1 MNFNFDNIYYNSYSF
16 NENMNNN
23 NIMKHKTFPNIIND
37 NNNNNIPLNNLNNN
51 NNINNFYD
59 NNNCFYMSVPN
70 NFLNYNNC
78 INYNS
83 FDLNNNSQNF
93 YSYNNNFIENPNNIY
108 NNNIIPFSNDFSS
121 IYNFPKNISQEFFES
136 ETYENSNNNNN
147 NNNNSPFINIQI
159 NNDFIIKKS
168 EILLPKL
175 ETFFSLISSKLLSNE
190 EISIKIIDLE
200 NSSKFNFKEG
210 FYLLPE
216 DSSELKYITYNLYN
230 NSTKIARLLKLSSI
244 IYRKIKTLSSSTKRE
259 LYYNNVEIFKSVD
272 VTDNIISDLCS
283 ILVIHKLE
291 LPIFPSAKG
300 LFCGNILI
308 KNEFGQELNIK
319 NYNIFNKINLITYE
333 YLIFDLKIEYENEIK
348 FILIVEKETIFFN
361 LLENNYFKNIFPNCL
376 IITGKGY
383 PDFITKVFIKKIFNK
398 LNNVPKFYFGDNDPH
413 GLNIYLNYLF
423 GSKNSSRENEFMN
436 ISDLKWIGLNNE
448 MVNNIKYLDVYEK
461 NFNEK
466 EENFNEINNNIL
478 KGMIKLDEKDIEKL
492 NKIKNSE
499 IFNLNNWI
507 ECKNIHKNNLI
518 ENVSVILYEI
528 ELMLNF
534 GYKTEG
540 EFLISKYCNMFV
552 ENLNVHITNFY
563 NNLNN
568 NNNNNLINNITNI

>member
-1 MNFNFDNIYYNSYSF
+1 MNFNFDNVYNNSYSI
-16 NENMNNN
+16 NDIMNDNN
-23 NIMKHKTFPNIIND
+23 FIKYNSFPNYI
-37 NNNNNIPLNNLNNN
+37 NNNNNNNQ
-51 NNINNFYD
+51 NINFYD
-59 NNNCFYMSVPN
+59 NNNCFYLTDPY
-70 NFLNYNNC
+70 NFLNYNNYL
-78 INYNS
+78 NYNS
-83 FDLNNNSQNF
+83 YDLNNNSNNF
-93 YSYNNNFIENPNNIY
+93 YSYNNNNNNLIENQIENINNY
-108 NNNIIPFSNDFSS
+108 NNNFIPLSNEFSS
-121 IYNFPKNISQEFFES
+121 FYNINNFPKIISQEFFES
-136 ETYENSNNNNN
+136 ETYDNSNNNN

-159 NNDFIIKKS
+159 NNEFITKKS

-216 DSSELKYITYNLYN
+216 DSSEFRYITYTLYN

-272 VTDNIISDLCS
+272 VTDSIISDLCS
-283 ILVIHKLE
+283 ILVINKFE

-319 NYNIFNKINLITYE
+319 SYNIFNKINLITYE
-333 YLIFDLKIEYENEIK
+333 YLIFDLKIEYEIK
-348 FILIVEKETIFFN
+348 FILIVEKETLFFN

-448 MVNNIKYLDVYEK
+448 MVNNIKYLDVHEK

-466 EENFNEINNNIL
+466 EDNLNDINNNIL
-478 KGMIKLDEKDIEKL
+478 NGMIKLDEKDIEKL
-492 NKIKNSE
+492 NKIKNLD

-528 ELMLNF
+528 EQMLNF

-540 EFLISKYCNMFV
+540 EFLISKYCNMFI

-568 NNNNNLINNITNI
+568 NNNNNINLINNITNI

>member
-1 MNFNFDNIYYNSYSF
+1 MNFNFDNIYDNSYSI
-16 NENMNNN
+16 ND
-23 NIMKHKTFPNIIND
+23 IMND
-37 NNNNNIPLNNLNNN
+37 NNFLKYNSFPNYINYNNNHN
-51 NNINNFYD
+51 NNFYD
-59 NNNCFYMSVPN
+59 NNNCFYMTDPN
-70 NFLNYNNC
+70 NFLNYNNNNYL
-78 INYNS
+78 NYNS
-83 FDLNNNSQNF
+83 YDLNNNSNNF
-93 YSYNNNFIENPNNIY
+93 YSYNNNNNLIENQFENNNNY
-108 NNNIIPFSNDFSS
+108 NNNFIPSSNEFSSFSN
-121 IYNFPKNISQEFFES
+121 INNFPKNSQEFFES
-136 ETYENSNNNNN
+136 ETYDNSNNNNN
-147 NNNNSPFINIQI
+147 NNSPLINIQI
-159 NNDFIIKKS
+159 NNEFIIKKS

-216 DSSELKYITYNLYN
+216 DSSEFRYITYNLYN

-272 VTDNIISDLCS
+272 VTDSIISDLCS
-283 ILVIHKLE
+283 ILVINKFE

-319 NYNIFNKINLITYE
+319 SYNIFNKINLITYE

-348 FILIVEKETIFFN
+348 FILIVEKETLFFN

-398 LNNVPKFYFGDNDPH
+398 LKNVPKFYFGDNDPH

-448 MVNNIKYLDVYEK
+448 MVNNIKYLDVHEK

-466 EENFNEINNNIL
+466 EENLNDINNNIL
-478 KGMIKLDEKDIEKL
+478 NGMIKLDEKDIEKL
-492 NKIKNSE
+492 NKIKNLD

-540 EFLISKYCNMFV
+540 EFLISKYCNMFI

-568 NNNNNLINNITNI
+568 INNNNNNLLNNITNI

>member
-1 MNFNFDNIYYNSYSF
+1 MNFNFDNFCNDFFSV
-16 NENMNNN
+16 NENVNDYNL
-23 NIMKHKTFPNIIND
+23 MKYKTFPNVI
-37 NNNNNIPLNNLNNN
+37 NNNNNIFFDNLKYNNN
-51 NNINNFYD
+51 NVNNFYD
-59 NNNCFYMSVPN
+59 NNNCFYMTVPN
-70 NFLNYNNC
+70 NFFNNNNY

-83 FDLNNNSQNF
+83 FDLNNQNF
-93 YSYNNNFIENPNNIY
+93 YSYNNNFIENPIENNI
-108 NNNIIPFSNDFSS
+108 NFIQNSNDFSS
-121 IYNFPKNISQEFFES
+121 NNPKNFSEEFFEP
-136 ETYENSNNNNN
+136 ETNENSNNNNIN
-147 NNNNSPFINIQI
+147 FINLQI
-159 NNDFIIKKS
+159 NNDYIIKKG

-175 ETFFSLISSKLLSNE
+175 ETFFSLITSKLLSNE
-190 EISIKIIDLE
+190 ELSIKIIDLE

-210 FYLLPE
+210 FYLLPL
-216 DSSELKYITYNLYN
+216 DSSELKYTTYNLYN

-244 IYRKIKTLSSSTKRE
+244 IYRKIKTLSASTKRE

-283 ILVIHKLE
+283 ILVVHKLE

-319 NYNIFNKINLITYE
+319 NYKIFNKINLISYE
-333 YLIFDLKIEYENEIK
+333 YLIFDLKIEFENEIK

-361 LLENNYFKNIFPNCL
+361 LLENNLFKNIFPNCL

-383 PDFITKVFIKKIFNK
+383 PDFITKVFVKKVFEK
-398 LNNVPKFYFGDNDPH
+398 LKNVPKFYFGDNDPH

-461 NFNEK
+461 NSK
-466 EENFNEINNNIL
+466 EENLINNNIL
-478 KGMIKLDEKDIEKL
+478 NGMIKLDEKDIEKL
-492 NKIKNSE
+492 NKIKNYE
-499 IFNLNNWI
+499 FFDLNKWI

-518 ENVSVILYEI
+518 ENVSVIQYEI
-528 ELMLNF
+528 ELMLNS

-540 EFLISKYCNMFV
+540 EFLISKYCDMFI

-568 NNNNNLINNITNI
+568 NLINNITKI

>member
-1 MNFNFDNIYYNSYSF
+1 MNFNFDNIYSNSYSI
-16 NENMNNN
+16 NDIMNDNN
-23 NIMKHKTFPNIIND
+23 FLKYNSFPNYI
-37 NNNNNIPLNNLNNN
+37 NNNNNNNN
-51 NNINNFYD
+51 QNINFYD
-59 NNNCFYMSVPN
+59 NNNCFYLTDPN
-70 NFLNYNNC
+70 NFLNYNNNYL
-78 INYNS
+78 NYNS
-83 FDLNNNSQNF
+83 YDLNNNFNNF
-93 YSYNNNFIENPNNIY
+93 YSYNNNNNNNLIENQIENINNY
-108 NNNIIPFSNDFSS
+108 NNNFIPSSNEFSS
-121 IYNFPKNISQEFFES
+121 FYNINNFPKIISQEFFES
-136 ETYENSNNNNN
+136 ETYENSNNI
-147 NNNNSPFINIQI
+147 NNNSPFINIQI
-159 NNDFIIKKS
+159 NNEFITKKS

-216 DSSELKYITYNLYN
+216 DSSEFRYITYTLYN

-272 VTDNIISDLCS
+272 VTDSIISDLCS
-283 ILVIHKLE
+283 ILVINKFE

-319 NYNIFNKINLITYE
+319 SYNIFNKINLITYE
-333 YLIFDLKIEYENEIK
+333 YLIFDLKIEYEIK
-348 FILIVEKETIFFN
+348 FILIVEKETLFFN

-448 MVNNIKYLDVYEK
+448 MVNNIKYLDVHEK

-466 EENFNEINNNIL
+466 EDNLNDINNNIL
-478 KGMIKLDEKDIEKL
+478 NGMIKLDEKDIEKL
-492 NKIKNSE
+492 NKIKNLD

-528 ELMLNF
+528 EQMLNF

-540 EFLISKYCNMFV
+540 EFLISKYCNMFI

-568 NNNNNLINNITNI
+568 NNNINLINNITNI

>member
-1 MNFNFDNIYYNSYSF
+1 MNFNFDNIYDNSYSI
-16 NENMNNN
+16 ND
-23 NIMKHKTFPNIIND
+23 IIND
-37 NNNNNIPLNNLNNN
+37 NNFLKYNSFPNYINYNNNHN
-51 NNINNFYD
+51 NNFYD
-59 NNNCFYMSVPN
+59 NNNCFYMTDPN
-70 NFLNYNNC
+70 NFLYYNNYL
-78 INYNS
+78 NYNS
-83 FDLNNNSQNF
+83 YDLNNNSNNF
-93 YSYNNNFIENPNNIY
+93 YSYNNNNNNLIENQIENNNNY
-108 NNNIIPFSNDFSS
+108 NNNFIPSSNEFSSFSN
-121 IYNFPKNISQEFFES
+121 INNFPKNSQEFFES
-136 ETYENSNNNNN
+136 ETYDNSNNNNN
-147 NNNNSPFINIQI
+147 NNSPLINIQI
-159 NNDFIIKKS
+159 NNEFIIKKS

-216 DSSELKYITYNLYN
+216 DSSEFRYITYNLYN

-272 VTDNIISDLCS
+272 VTDSIISDLCS
-283 ILVIHKLE
+283 ILVINKFE
-291 LPIFPSAKG
+291 RPIFPSAKG

-319 NYNIFNKINLITYE
+319 SYNIFNKINLITYE

-348 FILIVEKETIFFN
+348 FILIVEKETLFFN

-398 LNNVPKFYFGDNDPH
+398 LKNVPKFYFGDNDPH

-448 MVNNIKYLDVYEK
+448 MVNNIKYLDVHEK

-466 EENFNEINNNIL
+466 EENLNDINNNIL
-478 KGMIKLDEKDIEKL
+478 NGMIKLDEKDIEKL
-492 NKIKNSE
+492 NKIKNLE

-540 EFLISKYCNMFV
+540 EFLISKYCNMFI

-568 NNNNNLINNITNI
+568 INNNNLLNNITNI

>member
-1 MNFNFDNIYYNSYSF
+1 MNFNFDNIYDNSYSI
-16 NENMNNN
+16 ND
-23 NIMKHKTFPNIIND
+23 IMND
-37 NNNNNIPLNNLNNN
+37 NNFLKYNSFPNYINYNNNHN
-51 NNINNFYD
+51 NNFYD
-59 NNNCFYMSVPN
+59 NNNCFYMTDPN
-70 NFLNYNNC
+70 NFLNYNNNNYL
-78 INYNS
+78 NYNS
-83 FDLNNNSQNF
+83 YDLNNNSNNF
-93 YSYNNNFIENPNNIY
+93 YSYNNNNNLIENQFENNINY
-108 NNNIIPFSNDFSS
+108 NNNFIPSSNEFSSFSN
-121 IYNFPKNISQEFFES
+121 INNFPKNSQEFFES
-136 ETYENSNNNNN
+136 ETYYNSNNNNN
-147 NNNNSPFINIQI
+147 NSPLINIQL
-159 NNDFIIKKS
+159 NNEFIIKKS

-216 DSSELKYITYNLYN
+216 DSSEFRYITYNLYN

-272 VTDNIISDLCS
+272 VTDSIISDLCS
-283 ILVIHKLE
+283 ILVINKFE

-319 NYNIFNKINLITYE
+319 SYNIFNKINLITYE

-348 FILIVEKETIFFN
+348 FILIVEKETLFFN

-398 LNNVPKFYFGDNDPH
+398 LKNVPKFYFGDNDPH

-448 MVNNIKYLDVYEK
+448 MVNNIKYLDVHEK

-466 EENFNEINNNIL
+466 EENLNDINNNIL
-478 KGMIKLDEKDIEKL
+478 NGMIKLDEKDIEKL
-492 NKIKNSE
+492 NKIKNLE

-540 EFLISKYCNMFV
+540 EFLISKYCNMFI

-568 NNNNNLINNITNI
+568 INNNNNNLLNNITNI